1 MSIASHGEVVRL
13 TIDAVMGFGG
23 SVLIREAAAA
33 SKELHSI
40 EDLTPVSALV
50 DAPDPVMVTLPT
62 GTHLTS
68 PSNRLDAF
76 RLAGAEV

>member
-1 MSIASHGEVVRL
+1 MPIASHGEVVRL
-13 TIDAVMGFGG
+13 TIDAAMGFGG
-23 SVLIREAAAA
+23 SVLILRQH
-33 SKELHSI
+33 LRNCRQLG
-40 EDLTPVSALV
+40 DLTPVSALV

-76 RLAGAEV
+76 RLAGAEA